1 MMKKNFDFTVKKSKK
16 QLDFIL
22 SRNYKI
28 FIKIKNG
35 IYEQIYIDYIT
46 NNGNII
52 IYDNKFN
59 KHCLSHYLTK
69 KRDIK
74 RTSSVLRYI
83 YYETDND
90 NKIRLYDYLSKTE
103 YI

>member
-1 MMKKNFDFTVKKSKK
+1 MKKSDFTVKKSKK

-35 IYEQIYIDYIT
+35 MYEQIYIDYIV
-46 NNGNII
+46 

-59 KHCLSHYLTK
+59 KHSLSHYITK

-74 RTSSVLRYI
+74 RTSSCLRYI
-83 YYETDND
+83 YYETEND